1 METKSRPGLENSIA
15 AVALGTCCPT
25 RKMPLRFWALAAG
38 CAALPDADAIGFGLG
53 IRYSDLLGHRGLTHS
68 LCFAL
73 ALGFLVVILF
83 FRNIQPGSSEWGIL
97 VAYFFIVTASHGV
110 LDAMTNGGLG
120 VAFFS
125 PFSNERYFFLW
136 RPIEVSPLSVG
147 SFLGSRGAEVIISEI
162 KWIWIPS
169 GLVVL
174 TAYLFRRVLSTN
186 QR

>member
-1 METKSRPGLENSIA
+1 MPTILSHSIA
-15 AVALGTCCPT
+15 ALTLGKCCPAW
-25 RKMPLRFWALAAG
+25 RMPLRFWLLTAV
-38 CAALPDADAIGFGLG
+38 CAALPDADVIGFGFG

-73 ALGFLVVILF
+73 AVGVLVVVSF
-83 FRNIQPGSSEWGIL
+83 FRNLDLGSREWWTL
-97 VAYFFIVTASHGV
+97 VVYFFIVTASHGV

-120 VAFFS
+120 IAFFS

-136 RPIEVSPLSVG
+136 RPIEVSPLGVG
-147 SFLGSRGAEVIISEI
+147 SFLSRGAEMLVSEI

-174 TAYLFRRVLSTN
+174 TAYLFKRVRSAN
-186 QR
+186 HR

>member
-1 METKSRPGLENSIA
+1 MPTIFSHSIA

-25 RKMPLRFWALAAG
+25 RRMPLRFWALAAV
-38 CAALPDADAIGFGLG
+38 CAALPDADVIGFGLG
-53 IRYSDLLGHRGLTHS
+53 IRYGDLLGHRGLTHS
-68 LCFAL
+68 LFFAL
-73 ALGFLVVILF
+73 AVGFLVVVLF
-83 FRNIQPGSSEWGIL
+83 FRNLDPGSGEWWIL

-136 RPIEVSPLSVG
+136 QPIEVSPLSVG
-147 SFLGSRGAEVIISEI
+147 SFLSSRGAEVIISEI
-162 KWIWIPS
+162 KWVWIPS

-174 TAYLFRRVLSTN
+174 TAYLFRRVLRAN